1 MNAWHDAPLIFTTAI
16 HCPLCFA
23 VRPIPVRCAANG
35 DGSTTR
41 RYVCRE
47 CSRRFVVVVEL
58 PEYGRAELD
67 DK

>member
-1 MNAWHDAPLIFTTAI
+1 MNWDSAPMIFTTAI
-16 HCPLCFA
+16 HCPACCAL
-23 VRPIPVRCAANG
+23 RPISVRSSANG

-58 PEYGRAELD
+58 PYSGKDELD